1 MSFELGPRQRFVLRR
16 ELPQLHL
23 GPREELL
30 WAGVAYRGR
39 RQGLLACTTT
49 RVVWIR
55 SRLLGSQR
63 RSWDLALVQRL
74 EVVVQ
79 DVERAAITMQART
92 ARLPYHFT
100 AERRDAKAFAAAVD
114 STTPEARQRGRK
126 ATDERLARLE
136 RMVSK
141 GTMTEAEAK
150 LAAERIVRDPSG
162 SR

>member
-1 MSFELGPRQRFVLRR
+1 MSFELAPRQRFVLRR
-16 ELPQLHL
+16 ELLQVHL

-39 RQGLLACTTT
+39 RQGLLACSTA
-49 RVVWIR
+49 RIVWIR

-63 RSWDLALVQRL
+63 RSWDLSLVQRL
-74 EVVVQ
+74 DFVGQ
-79 DVERAAITMQART
+79 DVQRATLPIKART
-92 ARLPYHFT
+92 ARRPYHFT

-114 STTPEARQRGRK
+114 STTPEARQRGRTE
-126 ATDERLARLE
+126 TDARLARLE

-150 LAAERIVRDPSG
+150 LAAERIVRDPE
-162 SR
+162 